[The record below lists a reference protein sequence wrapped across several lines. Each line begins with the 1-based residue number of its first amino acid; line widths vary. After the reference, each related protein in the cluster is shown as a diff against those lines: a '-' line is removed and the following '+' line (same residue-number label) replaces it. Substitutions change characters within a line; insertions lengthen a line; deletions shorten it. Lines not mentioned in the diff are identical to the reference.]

1 MHKHNFRA
9 MQICAIELLSKE
21 TLKNMM
27 CNGNKANLRDLIA
40 AAGLVTLF
48 GQRDLEIAWMTVK
61 SNHLQTLKSD
71 PYLWFLG
78 LCNLEIWRMMIQEE
92 SQ

>member
-1 MHKHNFRA
+1 M
-9 MQICAIELLSKE
+9 
-21 TLKNMM
+21 KNVTHQFKFYWSLFKQ
-27 CNGNKANLRDLIA
+27 GKLIA

-61 SNHLQTLKSD
+61 NNHLQMSKSD
-71 PYLWFLG
+71 PYLRFLG

-92 SQ
+92 LYSEEQ